1 MTGKKTLV
9 VKGILFI
16 DGNIAS
22 SDSVA
27 FIADEIRIAA
37 NVTRLDGIYI
47 ANRITGAPASLQL
60 IVNGSLYGDAVSGKD
75 GRSGLVS
82 ARTYARGSSATQGIV
97 TGILINYSSRV
108 LSDPPPLVSDF
119 LKQYQLTKVTSVQ

>member
-47 ANRITGAPASLQL
+47 ANRITGTTAS
-60 IVNGSLYGDAVSGKD
+60 
-75 GRSGLVS
+75 
-82 ARTYARGSSATQGIV
+82 
-97 TGILINYSSRV
+97 
-108 LSDPPPLVSDF
+108 
-119 LKQYQLTKVTSVQ
+119 